1 MITYTLLLI
10 NSDPKLNLTNR
21 RNDIN
26 EVFRFI
32 HNGGT
37 TGRKFRDIGKYKVVE
52 IKQHHILV
60 EVSESSK
67 SWHRFVGFFLANKF
81 GMRAYCNPKDSTR
94 MFKWK
99 EI

>member
-1 MITYTLLLI
+1 MTTYSLHLI
-10 NSDPKLNLTNR
+10 NPNPELNLIR
-21 RNDIN
+21 KSKDID

-32 HNGGT
+32 YNGGT
-37 TGRKFRDIGKYKVVE
+37 TGRKFRDLEKYDVVE
-52 IKQHHILV
+52 IQQHHILV

-81 GMRAYCNPKDSTR
+81 GMRAYCDPKDSTR

-99 EI
+99 ES

>member
-1 MITYTLLLI
+1 MITYTLFLI
-10 NSDPKLNLTNR
+10 NSNPKLNLTKR
-21 RNDIN
+21 SKDIN
-26 EVFRFI
+26 EVFKFI

-37 TGRKFRDIGKYKVVE
+37 TGRKFRDIEKYKIVE
-52 IKQHHILV
+52 IKPRHILV
-60 EVSESSK
+60 KVSESSN

-81 GMRAYCNPKDSTR
+81 GMRTYCDPKDSTR